1 VAGEAVG
8 PNVIDELVERW
19 RRPGRDVLDVI
30 DQARGLG
37 RNLHIAAVGRDLDV
51 RAQIRRDKRHLGAL
65 RARQPADVTVDG
77 ALAEVD
83 PVQRLGVGRGRV
95 ADRLQFRERD
105 IDGPLGEELLVDGP
119 LHLSPPPVGRRSRSW
134 RPGVFPPSRPGLGAE
149 QPKPLGRGEV

>member
-51 RAQIRRDKRHLGAL
+51 RAQIRRDKRHLG
-65 RARQPADVTVDG
+65 
-77 ALAEVD
+77 
-83 PVQRLGVGRGRV
+83 
-95 ADRLQFRERD
+95 
-105 IDGPLGEELLVDGP
+105 
-119 LHLSPPPVGRRSRSW
+119 
-134 RPGVFPPSRPGLGAE
+134 
-149 QPKPLGRGEV
+149 